1 MATWT
6 TAAQASTI
14 TNQTLTAGDLE
25 AANAIIEIWV
35 GVTPDLKASLR
46 PRDVRLLE
54 KAEAFQAAWMK
65 FKPALLER
73 SDTDRVIQDTLQYD
87 KGDRDMHV
95 IAPLAKAAIQ
105 RLSWRSART
114 IDPLTPQQAAVI
126 RGKITAD
133 TAGTTIEDQLRL
145 LQHGWSEWE
154 EF

>member
-6 TAAQASTI
+6 TAEQATAI
-14 TNQTLTAGDLE
+14 TNQSLTTGDLE
-25 AANAIIEIWV
+25 AANAILEIWV
-35 GVTPDLKASLR
+35 GVTPDLKERLR

-65 FKPALLER
+65 YKPALLER

-95 IAPLAKAAIQ
+95 MAPLAKAAIQ

-114 IDPLTPQQAAVI
+114 IDPLTPSQAAVL
-126 RGKITAD
+126 RGKLVAETRVEYQDRI
-133 TAGTTIEDQLRL
+133 G
-145 LQHGWSEWE
+145 GWSDWE
-154 EF
+154 QM

>member
-6 TAAQASTI
+6 TAEQATAI
-14 TNQTLTAGDLE
+14 TNQSLTTGDLE
-25 AANAIIEIWV
+25 AANAILEIWV
-35 GVTPDLKASLR
+35 GVTPDLKDRLR

-65 FKPALLER
+65 YKPALLER

-95 IAPLAKAAIQ
+95 MAPLAKAAVQ

-114 IDPLTPQQAAVI
+114 LEPLSPRQAAVI
-126 RGKITAD
+126 RGKFVAETISTPLWGD
-133 TAGTTIEDQLRL
+133 GTHL
-145 LQHGWSEWE
+145 GWSDWE
-154 EF
+154 PL

>member
-6 TAAQASTI
+6 TAEQATAI
-14 TNQTLTAGDLE
+14 TNQTLTDADLS

-35 GVTPDLKASLR
+35 GVVPDIKDRLR

-65 FKPALLER
+65 YKPALLER
-73 SDTDRVIQDTLQYD
+73 SDTDRVVQDTLQYE

-95 IAPLAKAAIQ
+95 LAPLAKAAIQ

-114 IDPLTPQQAAVI
+114 LDPLTPSQAAVI
-126 RGKITAD
+126 RRKFVAET
-133 TAGTTIEDQLRL
+133 TGTQKYPN
-145 LQHGWSEWE
+145 GWGPWE
-154 EF
+154 PL